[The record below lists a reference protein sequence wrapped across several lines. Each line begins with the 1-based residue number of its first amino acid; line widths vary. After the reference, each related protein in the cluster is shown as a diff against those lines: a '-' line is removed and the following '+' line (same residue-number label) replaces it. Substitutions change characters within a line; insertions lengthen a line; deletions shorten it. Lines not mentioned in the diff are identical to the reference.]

1 MILAM
6 DKLIVTKVRYFETLR
21 GLGYECETNVDGV
34 TICNDGNGGATYVD
48 CNAQNRIYSELTEDE
63 LESLIDIF
71 EVSKMF

>member
-1 MILAM
+1 M

-34 TICNDGNGGATYVD
+34 TICNDGNGGATYVAY
-48 CNAQNRIYSELTEDE
+48 NPQNRIYSEVTEDE